1 MQSRTA
7 RLIMPIQD
15 TSTPGSISELQAQV
29 EQFRSTHP
37 KRTKLPASLW
47 QSATELA
54 RQHSIYAVARS
65 LRLDYST
72 LKRHVNGFSAAPKPR
87 RKRAIVA
94 KFVELVGAAQE
105 RVDEYVVEFESV
117 PGPKL
122 RIHCKTANPPD
133 WAVLLEAWRRVER

>member
-1 MQSRTA
+1 
-7 RLIMPIQD
+7 MPKQPDPI
-15 TSTPGSISELQAQV
+15 PESITQLQAQV

-72 LKRHVNGFSAAPKPR
+72 LKKHVSGSSAGPR
-87 RKRAIVA
+87 RRRKKSIVA

-117 PGPKL
+117 HGPKL

-133 WAVLLEAWRRVER
+133 WAALLEAWHRVER